1 MKTYRNLRV
10 AGLIR
15 EKLSGLM
22 LKECAF
28 ENALV
33 TIVEA
38 EVDEDLKGARIK
50 LGIVPKEKAGEVML
64 YLERMRRVLQ
74 FKLGRVMNIKPMPT
88 IRFEMAKE

>member
-1 MKTYRNLRV
+1 
-10 AGLIR
+10 
-15 EKLSGLM
+15 M